1 MPYMLPFI
9 NGYKAGSLCRIS
21 IETRHSLSYLHIYSR
36 SYKYLCCS
44 QRITSKPTRQT
55 NILLPSMSRVHNISH
70 THVPHTGSLVHI
82 DPVQR
87 AFPTP
92 HTDSLAH
99 IDPMTSFPDASFMY
113 YVAQYE
119 HERRYQY
126 CHSKKVSMPSRN
138 HLYDRCVRCST
149 KKI

>member
-1 MPYMLPFI
+1 MAIKLALC
-9 NGYKAGSLCRIS
+9 AGSALKPAILFPTYTIILGHINTCAAASVERL
-21 IETRHSLSYLHIYSR
+21 SL
-36 SYKYLCCS
+36 
-44 QRITSKPTRQT
+44 TTRQT
-55 NILLPSMSRVHNISH
+55 NTLLPSMSRVHNISH

-99 IDPMTSFPDASFMY
+99 IDPMTSFPDASLMY